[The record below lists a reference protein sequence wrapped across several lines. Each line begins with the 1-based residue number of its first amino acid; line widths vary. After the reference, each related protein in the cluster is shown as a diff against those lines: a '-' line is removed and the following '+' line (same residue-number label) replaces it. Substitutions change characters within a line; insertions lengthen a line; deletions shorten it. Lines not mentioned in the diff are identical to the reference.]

1 MTVFLESET
10 SGRMK
15 QCAEEANKMGDGEMK
30 GCGLNNRQ
38 T

>member
-1 MTVFLESET
+1 MSVFLASET

-15 QCAEEANKMGDGEMK
+15 QCTEEANKMGDGEMK
-30 GCGLNNRQ
+30 GCELNNKQ